1 MAYLSPDNMADA
13 FAALERGGVSV
24 IAGGTDW
31 FPQAGEVLPKVSLLD
46 VTGLPGFRGI
56 SKVPGGWRLGAATW
70 WSDVVGAAL
79 PGCFDGL
86 KAAAREV
93 GSVQIQNAGTL
104 AGNLCNASPAADGM
118 PPLLCLGAEVELVSR
133 RGVRRLALAEFV
145 TGVRR
150 TARAADEL
158 VSAVFVPD
166 LAAGTVAGFRKLG
179 ARRYLVISIAMVAAS
194 LRIEAGRIVDVRVA
208 VGACSPVAR
217 RLSVLEARLEG
228 LSVRADLSVNVADLA
243 GLEPIADVRGS
254 GEYRLEAVVEM
265 VSRLVGDLVQQGVRL
280 EQGVRAD
287 G

>member
-13 FAALERGGVSV
+13 FAALERGDVSV

-56 SKVPGGWRLGAATW
+56 SRVPGGWRLGAATR
-70 WSDVVGAAL
+70 WSDVVGADL
-79 PGCFDGL
+79 PGSFDGL

-118 PPLLCLGAEVELVSR
+118 PPLLCLAAEVELISR
-133 RGVRRLALAEFV
+133 RGVRRLALDAFV

-150 TARAADEL
+150 TALLTDEL

-179 ARRYLVISIAMVAAS
+179 ARRYLVISIAMVAAN
-194 LRIEAGRIVDVRVA
+194 LRIDGGRIVDVRVA

-217 RLSVLEARLEG
+217 RLPVLEARLEG
-228 LSVRADLSVNVADLA
+228 LSVAADLAVDVADLA

-254 GEYRLEAVVEM
+254 GEYRLEAVAEM
-265 VSRLVGDLVQQGVRL
+265 VSRLLGDLVAQGVR
-280 EQGVRAD
+280 V
-287 G
+287 

>member
-1 MAYLSPDNMADA
+1 MVYLSPDNMADA

-56 SKVPGGWRLGAATW
+56 SKVPGGWRLGAATR
-70 WSDVVGAAL
+70 WSDVMRADL
-79 PGCFDGL
+79 PGGFDGL

-150 TARAADEL
+150 TARLGDEL

-166 LAAGTVAGFRKLG
+166 LAAETVAGFRKLG

-194 LRIEAGRIVDVRVA
+194 LRVEAGRIVDVRVA
-208 VGACSPVAR
+208 AGACSPVAR
-217 RLSVLEARLEG
+217 RLAVLEARLEG
-228 LSVRADLSVNVADLA
+228 LAVGADLSVDVADLA

-254 GEYRLEAVVEM
+254 GEYRLEAVAEM
-265 VSRLVGDLVQQGVRL
+265 VSRLLGDLVQQGTRL